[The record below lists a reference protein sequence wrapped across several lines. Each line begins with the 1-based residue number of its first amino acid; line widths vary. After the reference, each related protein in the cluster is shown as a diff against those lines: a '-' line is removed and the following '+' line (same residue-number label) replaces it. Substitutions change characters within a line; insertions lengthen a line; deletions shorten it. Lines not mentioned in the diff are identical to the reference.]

1 MSPIKRIA
9 TREDAGDVRVPEA
22 LALEEYRN
30 RVGMLLGVSDWI
42 LIEQGMID
50 QFADVTR
57 DWQFIHVDPIR
68 AKETPFG
75 GTIAHGL
82 LTLSLVSAMSFTAV
96 PAIAGAQV
104 GINYGFNSIRFLSP
118 VLAGGRVRGSF
129 TLKQFVERQPRQ
141 WQSTFDVRVD
151 IENVSTA
158 KRFTSSD
165 GTPQSKM
172 LGA

>member
-1 MSPIKRIA
+1 MSSIKRMA
-9 TREDAGDVRVPEA
+9 TREDAGNVRVPEA
-22 LALEEYRN
+22 LPLDEYRN
-30 RVGMLLGVSDWI
+30 HVGTLLGVSDWI
-42 LIEQGMID
+42 VIGQGMID

-57 DWQFIHVDPIR
+57 DWQFIHIDPVR

-104 GINYGFNSIRFLSP
+104 GINYGFNSIRFISP
-118 VLAGGRVRGSF
+118 VLAGSRVRGRF

-141 WQSTFDVRVD
+141 WQSTLDVRVD
-151 IENVSTA
+151 IENVSRPALIAEWLTLTT
-158 KRFTSSD
+158 F
-165 GTPQSKM
+165 
-172 LGA
+172 

>member
-1 MSPIKRIA
+1 MSSIKRIA

-22 LALEEYRN
+22 LPLEEYRS

-42 LIEQGMID
+42 LIKQGMID

-57 DWQFIHVDPIR
+57 DWQFIHIDPIR

-118 VLAGGRVRGSF
+118 VLADSRVRGSF

-141 WQSTFDVRVD
+141 WQSTLDVRVD
-151 IENVSTA
+151 IENVLKPTLIA
-158 KRFTSSD
+158 EWLILTTF
-165 GTPQSKM
+165 
-172 LGA
+172 

>member
-1 MSPIKRIA
+1 MSSNKRTA

-22 LALEEYRN
+22 LPLDEYRS

-57 DWQFIHVDPIR
+57 DWQFIHIDPIR

-96 PAIAGAQV
+96 PAIAGARV

-141 WQSTFDVRVD
+141 WQSTLDVRVD
-151 IENVSTA
+151 IENVSKPALIAEWLTLTT
-158 KRFTSSD
+158 F
-165 GTPQSKM
+165 
-172 LGA
+172 

>member
-22 LALEEYRN
+22 LPLDEYRS
-30 RVGMLLGVSDWI
+30 RVGMPLGVSDWI

-57 DWQFIHVDPIR
+57 DWQFIHIDPIR

-96 PAIAGAQV
+96 PSIAGARV

-141 WQSTFDVRVD
+141 WQSTLDVRVD
-151 IENVSTA
+151 IENVSKPALIAEWLTLTT
-158 KRFTSSD
+158 F
-165 GTPQSKM
+165 
-172 LGA
+172 

>member
-1 MSPIKRIA
+1 MSSIKRTT

-22 LALEEYRN
+22 LPLEEYRS

-57 DWQFIHVDPIR
+57 DWQFIHIDPIR
-68 AKETPFG
+68 AKETLYG

-82 LTLSLVSAMSFTAV
+82 LTLSLVSAMSFTAF

-118 VLAGGRVRGSF
+118 VLAGSRVRGSF
-129 TLKQFVERQPRQ
+129 ILKQFVERQPRR
-141 WQSTFDVRVD
+141 WQSTLDVRVD
-151 IENVSTA
+151 IENVSRPALIAEWLTLTT
-158 KRFTSSD
+158 F
-165 GTPQSKM
+165 
-172 LGA
+172 

>member
-1 MSPIKRIA
+1 MSSIKGIA

-22 LALEEYRN
+22 LPLEEYRS

-57 DWQFIHVDPIR
+57 DWQFIHIDPVR

-96 PAIAGAQV
+96 PAIAGAQI
-104 GINYGFNSIRFLSP
+104 GINYGFNSIRFISP
-118 VLAGGRVRGSF
+118 VLAGSRVRGSF
-129 TLKQFVERQPRQ
+129 TLKQFVERQPNQ
-141 WQSTFDVRVD
+141 WQSTHDVRVD
-151 IENVSTA
+151 IENVSKPALIAEWLTLTT
-158 KRFTSSD
+158 F
-165 GTPQSKM
+165 
-172 LGA
+172 

>member
-1 MSPIKRIA
+1 MSSIKRIA
-9 TREDAGDVRVPEA
+9 IREDAGNVRVPEA
-22 LALEEYRN
+22 LPLEEYRS

-57 DWQFIHVDPIR
+57 DWQFIHIDPIR

-118 VLAGGRVRGSF
+118 VLAGSRVRGSF

-141 WQSTFDVRVD
+141 WQSTLDVRVD
-151 IENVSTA
+151 IENVSKPALIAEWLALTT
-158 KRFTSSD
+158 F
-165 GTPQSKM
+165 
-172 LGA
+172 

>member
-1 MSPIKRIA
+1 MLSNKRTS
-9 TREDAGDVRVPEA
+9 TREDAGGVLVPEA
-22 LALEEYRN
+22 LPLDEYSN
-30 RVGMLLGVSDWI
+30 HVGMLLGVSDWI
-42 LIEQGMID
+42 VIEQGMID
-50 QFADVTR
+50 EFADVTR
-57 DWQFIHVDPIR
+57 DWQFIHIDPIR

-141 WQSTFDVRVD
+141 WQSTLDVRVD
-151 IENVSTA
+151 IENVSKPALIAEWLTLTT
-158 KRFTSSD
+158 F
-165 GTPQSKM
+165 
-172 LGA
+172 

>member
-1 MSPIKRIA
+1 MSSIKRIA
-9 TREDAGDVRVPEA
+9 TREDAGNVRVPEA
-22 LALEEYRN
+22 LPLEEYRS

-57 DWQFIHVDPIR
+57 DWQFIHIDPIR

-104 GINYGFNSIRFLSP
+104 GINYGFNSIRFISP
-118 VLAGGRVRGSF
+118 VLAGSRVRGSF

-141 WQSTFDVRVD
+141 WQSTLDVRVD
-151 IENVSTA
+151 IENVSKPALIAEWLTLTT
-158 KRFTSSD
+158 F
-165 GTPQSKM
+165 
-172 LGA
+172 